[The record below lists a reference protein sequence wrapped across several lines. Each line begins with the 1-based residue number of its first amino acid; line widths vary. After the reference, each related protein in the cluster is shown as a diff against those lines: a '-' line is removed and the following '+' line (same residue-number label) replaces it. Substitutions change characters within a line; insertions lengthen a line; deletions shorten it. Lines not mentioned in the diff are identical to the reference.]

1 MREMTVGRH
10 LDGDIAS
17 FIGKW
22 YFVKMVGDGT
32 EQNRVVVET
41 RKVVELL
48 DVHGIHFDGEDI
60 EIKLSRPGCLIG
72 RRGENIAALEKAL
85 RKEFEFKVLRVV
97 EERVVLRLF
106 DFQLPYL
113 TCDNSENW

>member
-22 YFVKMVGDGT
+22 YFGKMVSDGT
-32 EQNRVVVET
+32 EENRVVET
-41 RKVVELL
+41 RKEIELL

-60 EIKLSRPGCLIG
+60 EIKLGRPGYLIG

-113 TCDNSENW
+113 TCDYNSENW